1 MTNRC
6 DFCGI
11 CALFFCACLSYVQG
25 TPFIAK
31 SYDSTKVVVGSVSKG
46 TVGRNV
52 QFTVDAGDAGE
63 GNLEITI
70 SAKGHNI
77 PTQVHPQ
84 GNAK

>member
-1 MTNRC
+1 MTGRIRMDLTLLIHC
-6 DFCGI
+6 
-11 CALFFCACLSYVQG
+11 VQG
-25 TPFIAK
+25 TPFLAK
-31 SYDSTKVVVGSVSKG
+31 SYDATKVSVGSVTKG
-46 TVGRNV
+46 TVGRPV
-52 QFTVDAGDAGE
+52 QFNVDAGESGE

>member
-1 MTNRC
+1 MCGHMLMTNRSSG
-6 DFCGI
+6 DI
-11 CALFFCACLSYVQG
+11 CVYFQG
-25 TPFIAK
+25 TPFIVK

-46 TVGRNV
+46 TVGRTV

>member
-1 MTNRC
+1 MT
-6 DFCGI
+6 
-11 CALFFCACLSYVQG
+11 FFYQQG
-25 TPFIAK
+25 TPFVSK
-31 SYDSTKVVVGSVSKG
+31 SYDARKVQVGAVTKGSV
-46 TVGRNV
+46 GRPV
-52 QFTVDAGDAGE
+52 QFTVDAHEAGE

>member
-1 MTNRC
+1 MKILSNE
-6 DFCGI
+6 DFYI
-11 CALFFCACLSYVQG
+11 CQILQG
-25 TPFIAK
+25 TPFVAK
-31 SYDSTKVVVGSVSKG
+31 SYDAKRVSVGSVTKG
-46 TVGRNV
+46 SIGRPV

-77 PTQVHPQ
+77 PTQVHPK